1 MSNSDTK
8 NQPVQEIRLG
18 LIKAVI
24 WANPTKNNGTMHNVT
39 LARLYRD
46 SDDKW
51 QESASLRRD
60 DLLLTR
66 KVLDAAHS
74 WICQTEQERS
84 ADESASASAR

>member
-46 SDDKW
+46 ADDKW
-51 QESASLRRD
+51 QESASFRRD

-84 ADESASASAR
+84 AYESAAASAR

>member
-24 WANPTKNNGTMHNVT
+24 WANPTKNNGIMHNVT

-46 SDDKW
+46 SNDKW
-51 QESASLRRD
+51 QESSSFGRD

-74 WICQTEQERS
+74 WICQREQERS
-84 ADESASASAR
+84 ADESAAASAR